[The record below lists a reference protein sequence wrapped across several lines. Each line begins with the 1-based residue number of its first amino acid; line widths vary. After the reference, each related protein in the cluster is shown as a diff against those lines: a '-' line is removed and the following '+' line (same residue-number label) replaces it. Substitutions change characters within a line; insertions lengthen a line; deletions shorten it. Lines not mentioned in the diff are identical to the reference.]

1 MASKWPRPWAG
12 PCWRSNPAVNEPLN
26 LPALIKEIGRGAR
39 GARDLSREQAAAL
52 FGAMLDGEVDELR
65 LGAIVLALRVKG
77 EGVDEL
83 LGFHDAMEQRVKR
96 LYHLQRVVLLPTLN
110 GARKLLNLMPL
121 LALHLAQQ
129 GVPVLVHGRND
140 FGAARGDTF
149 ALLAA
154 LGHPSCG
161 TLAEAQARLN
171 TDNLAVL
178 PTALLC
184 PGLDRL
190 MALRVRLG
198 LRNSAH
204 TLAKL
209 LDPFHGKSVRVAA
222 VTHGDFL
229 DRLSDALPQLDGP
242 SLLLKGCE
250 GEAYPHPRR
259 PASLQA
265 FADGMAVDLS
275 LGEAEEAPLWDT
287 QGDSEA
293 DAQRLRELLVAG
305 LASWPTRMQEAA
317 ATLDMLA
324 HRCP

>member
-1 MASKWPRPWAG
+1 MSL
-12 PCWRSNPAVNEPLN
+12 PLD

-83 LGFHDAMEQRVKR
+83 LGFHDAMQARVQR
-96 LYHLQRVVLLPTLN
+96 LQHEKRVVLLPTLN

-149 ALLAA
+149 ALFAA
-154 LGHPSCG
+154 LGHPSCS
-161 TLAEAQARLN
+161 TLAEAQERL
-171 TDNLAVL
+171 TAQNLAVL

-190 MALRVRLG
+190 MALRPRLG

-204 TLAKL
+204 TMAKL
-209 LDPFHGKSVRVAA
+209 LDPFHGHSVRVAA

-229 DRLSDALPQLDGP
+229 DALASVLPQLDGP

-265 FADGMAVDLS
+265 FAGGKPVDLA
-275 LGEAEEAPLWDT
+275 LAEAEEAPLWET
-287 QGDSEA
+287 LGDAEV
-293 DAQRLRELLVAG
+293 DAKALRELLSKGVE
-305 LASWPTRMQEAA
+305 SWPSRTREMSRALVQ
-317 ATLDMLA
+317 LA
-324 HRCP
+324 KTSNL

>member
-1 MASKWPRPWAG
+1 MSL
-12 PCWRSNPAVNEPLN
+12 PLD

-39 GARDLSREQAAAL
+39 GARDLSRDQAAAL

-83 LGFHDAMEQRVKR
+83 LGFHDAMQARVQR
-96 LYHLQRVVLLPTLN
+96 LHHPQRVVLLPTLN

-149 ALLAA
+149 ALFAA
-154 LGHPSCG
+154 LGHPTCS
-161 TLAEAQARLN
+161 TLAEAQERLN
-171 TDNLAVL
+171 THNLAVL
-178 PTALLC
+178 PTVLLC

-190 MALRVRLG
+190 MALRPRLG

-204 TLAKL
+204 TMAKL
-209 LDPFHGKSVRVAA
+209 LDPFHGHSVRVAA

-229 DRLSDALPQLDGP
+229 DALATVLPQLDGP

-265 FADGMAVDLS
+265 FAGREKVVVVPGQVEDAALWESPWDALA
-275 LGEAEEAPLWDT
+275 EAEKLLGLLS
-287 QGDSEA
+287 QGA
-293 DAQRLRELLVAG
+293 TA
-305 LASWPTRMQEAA
+305 WPTRLAEMVAVLRHLASVAA
-317 ATLDMLA
+317 D
-324 HRCP
+324 

>member
-1 MASKWPRPWAG
+1 MSP
-12 PCWRSNPAVNEPLN
+12 PAAPPLD

-39 GARDLSREQAAAL
+39 GARDLSRAQAAAL

-77 EGVDEL
+77 ESVDEL
-83 LGFHDAMEQRVKR
+83 LGFHDAMQARVQR
-96 LYHLQRVVLLPTLN
+96 LQHAQRVVLLPTLN

-149 ALLAA
+149 ALFDA
-154 LGHPSCG
+154 LGHPTCT
-161 TLAEAQARLN
+161 TLAEAQDRLN
-171 TDNLAVL
+171 AQNLAVL

-190 MALRVRLG
+190 MALRPRLG

-204 TLAKL
+204 TMAKL
-209 LDPFHGKSVRVAA
+209 LDPFHGHSVRVAA

-229 DRLSDALPQLDGP
+229 DALATVLPQLDGP

-265 FADGMAVDLS
+265 FVGGEPVDLA
-275 LGEAEEAPLWDT
+275 LAEAEQAPLWET
-287 QGDSEA
+287 LGNVEA
-293 DAQRLRELLVAG
+293 DAEALRGLLRQGKDA
-305 LASWPTRMQEAA
+305 WPTRMQEVAMA
-317 ATLDMLA
+317 LA
-324 HRCP
+324 QLSKTAIQPKPCLALLKPA

>member
-1 MASKWPRPWAG
+1 M
-12 PCWRSNPAVNEPLN
+12 
-26 LPALIKEIGRGAR
+26 
-39 GARDLSREQAAAL
+39 
-52 FGAMLDGEVDELR
+52 
-65 LGAIVLALRVKG
+65 
-77 EGVDEL
+77 
-83 LGFHDAMEQRVKR
+83 
-96 LYHLQRVVLLPTLN
+96 
-110 GARKLLNLMPL
+110 
-121 LALHLAQQ
+121 
-129 GVPVLVHGRND
+129 PVLVHGRND

-149 ALLAA
+149 ALLTA
-154 LGHPSCG
+154 LGHPSCS
-161 TLAEAQARLN
+161 TLAEAQTRLDA
-171 TDNLAVL
+171 DNLAVL

-190 MALRVRLG
+190 MALRPRLG

-265 FADGMAVDLS
+265 FAGGVAVDLS
-275 LGEAEEAPLWDT
+275 LGEAEDAPLWET
-287 QGDSEA
+287 QGDGEA
-293 DAQRLRELLVAG
+293 DAERLRGLLVAG
-305 LASWPTRMQEAA
+305 DQAWPARVQEMAVALGQLANHCW
-317 ATLDMLA
+317 
-324 HRCP
+324 

>member
-1 MASKWPRPWAG
+1 MPS
-12 PCWRSNPAVNEPLN
+12 PLD

-83 LGFHDAMEQRVKR
+83 LGFHDAMQARVQRLHHAK
-96 LYHLQRVVLLPTLN
+96 RVVLLPTLN

-149 ALLAA
+149 ALFAA
-154 LGHPSCG
+154 LGHPTCT
-161 TLAEAQARLN
+161 TLADAQERLN
-171 TDNLAVL
+171 AHHLAVL

-190 MALRVRLG
+190 MALRPRLG

-204 TLAKL
+204 TMAKL
-209 LDPFHGKSVRVAA
+209 LDPFHGHSVRVAA

-229 DRLSDALPQLDGP
+229 DALAAVLPQLDGP
-242 SLLLKGCE
+242 GLLLKGCE

-265 FADGMAVDLS
+265 FADGKPLELALAEAKEAS
-275 LGEAEEAPLWDT
+275 LWESSGNA
-287 QGDSEA
+287 EA
-293 DAQRLRELLVAG
+293 DAEALRGLLLTG
-305 LASWPTRMQEAA
+305 QQSWPTRMQELAA
-317 ATLDMLA
+317 ALILLNKVAT
-324 HRCP
+324 P

>member
-1 MASKWPRPWAG
+1 M
-12 PCWRSNPAVNEPLN
+12 NPSLD

-52 FGAMLDGEVDELR
+52 FGAMLDGEVDDLR

-83 LGFHDAMEQRVKR
+83 LGFHDAMQARVQRLHHGK
-96 LYHLQRVVLLPTLN
+96 RVVLLPTLN

-121 LALHLAQQ
+121 LALHLAQH

-149 ALLAA
+149 ALFAA
-154 LGHPSCG
+154 LGHPSCS
-161 TLAEAQARLN
+161 TLAEAQERLN
-171 TDNLAVL
+171 AHNLAVL

-190 MALRVRLG
+190 MALRPRLG

-204 TLAKL
+204 TMAKL
-209 LDPFHGKSVRVAA
+209 LDPFHGHSVRVAA

-229 DRLSDALPQLDGP
+229 DALATVLPQLDGP

-265 FADGMAVDLS
+265 FVGGKAVDLA
-275 LGEAEEAPLWDT
+275 LADIEEASLWDT
-287 QGDSEA
+287 SGDASVDAEA
-293 DAQRLRELLVAG
+293 LGGLLRKAEG
-305 LASWPTRMQEAA
+305 GWPKRMQEMAA
-317 ATLDMLA
+317 ALVQLSETA
-324 HRCP
+324 IS

>member
-1 MASKWPRPWAG
+1 MSP
-12 PCWRSNPAVNEPLN
+12 PAAPPLD

-39 GARDLSREQAAAL
+39 GARDLSRAQAAAL

-77 EGVDEL
+77 ESVDEL
-83 LGFHDAMEQRVKR
+83 LGFHDAMQARVQR
-96 LYHLQRVVLLPTLN
+96 LQHAQRVVLLPTLN

-121 LALHLAQQ
+121 LALHLAQH

-149 ALLAA
+149 ALFAA
-154 LGHPSCG
+154 LGHPRCN
-161 TLAEAQARLN
+161 TLAEAQERLN
-171 TDNLAVL
+171 AQNLAVL

-190 MALRVRLG
+190 MALRPRLG

-204 TLAKL
+204 TMAKL
-209 LDPFHGKSVRVAA
+209 LDPFHGHSVRVAA

-229 DRLSDALPQLDGP
+229 DALATVLPQLDGP

-259 PASLQA
+259 TASLQA
-265 FADGMAVDLS
+265 HSGGLLLALPLD
-275 LGEAEEAPLWDT
+275 EAEEAVLWET
-287 QGDSEA
+287 EGDAST
-293 DAQRLRELLVAG
+293 DAERLRRLLTDG
-305 LASWPTRMQEAA
+305 PASWPARVREMA
-317 ATLDMLA
+317 LA
-324 HRCP
+324 LARLAQGLES